1 MTREELEVLVQE
13 DMGVVEVEV
22 VVEVAVAQAA
32 AAPVVVFNGADQTL
46 ERSRRILLVGHAHQE
61 VDDDSVA
68 LVSCF

>member
-1 MTREELEVLVQE
+1 M
-13 DMGVVEVEV
+13 VEVEV

-32 AAPVVVFNGADQTL
+32 AVAAPVVVFNGADQTL